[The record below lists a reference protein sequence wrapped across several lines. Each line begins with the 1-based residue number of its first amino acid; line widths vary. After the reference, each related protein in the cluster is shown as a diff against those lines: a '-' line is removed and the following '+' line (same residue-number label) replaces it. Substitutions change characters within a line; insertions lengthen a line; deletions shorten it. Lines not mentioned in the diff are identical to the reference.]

1 MPFWEDLVLGKLK
14 SPNWY
19 LFFSVLLTCL
29 LDVVLILRRETLPL
43 SLMGVKGL
51 ICFCFFLLFFIT
63 FFHLNVTLCKMSW
76 VFCNHS
82 NSSKVNEDLD
92 VVIEDFYRG
101 FFIFFCTSY
110 HLLLQ
115 TLLVLESQRSQA
127 VKVIKIIILEI
138 MFQYLCD
145 ITHHQVWDKVV
156 EC

>member
-1 MPFWEDLVLGKLK
+1 MF
-14 SPNWY
+14 
-19 LFFSVLLTCL
+19 LF
-29 LDVVLILRRETLPL
+29 
-43 SLMGVKGL
+43 
-51 ICFCFFLLFFIT
+51 LFTIFYY
-63 FFHLNVTLCKMSW
+63 FFHLNVTLCKMTR
-76 VFCNHS
+76 VFCNHP

-145 ITHHQVWDKVV
+145 ITQHQV
-156 EC
+156 

>member
-1 MPFWEDLVLGKLK
+1 MIFIFLYSLH
-14 SPNWY
+14 
-19 LFFSVLLTCL
+19 
-29 LDVVLILRRETLPL
+29 LPAL
-43 SLMGVKGL
+43 CCIDIVKGNSA
-51 ICFCFFLLFFIT
+51 IVTHGSERVNMFLFLFTIFYY
-63 FFHLNVTLCKMSW
+63 FFHLNVTLCKVSW

-82 NSSKVNEDLD
+82 NSFKINEDLD

-138 MFQYLCD
+138 MFQYLWD
-145 ITHHQVWDKVV
+145 ITHHQVWGKVV
-156 EC
+156 ECQTAVFKPQTRQHPGS